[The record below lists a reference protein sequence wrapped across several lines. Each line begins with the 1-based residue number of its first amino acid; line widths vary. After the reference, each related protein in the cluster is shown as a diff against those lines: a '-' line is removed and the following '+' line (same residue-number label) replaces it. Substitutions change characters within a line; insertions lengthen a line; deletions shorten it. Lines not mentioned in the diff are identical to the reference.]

1 MFTEATFRNIN
12 KNEFRDF
19 FQQNKVQNIDKRI
32 HTSDRRDYR
41 PIIRIISEE
50 LKNGTSQITDEIID
64 QFLFD
69 QLYYLKTNVHYLY
82 RYNNFFIHESMSVVD
97 AETYLK
103 KFQDL
108 LLNSSLT
115 NKHIT
120 GTFQLCTTRIESL
133 NDEVK
138 SINLLIKI
146 GNFRSTR
153 GEINFFAGVEL
164 DVEHRAILFKFN
176 LNLLEQFGLEKK
188 KLISDLKQL
197 LLSTIVF
204 QPLNLNI
211 VSINEAAAGKA
222 IFKLFRDLSED
233 AEKLLNSKVIPE
245 TDDKIMTFLQE
256 MNVTKIENDY
266 VQQIKAVIYQD
277 LSNTF
282 TNSFFNN
289 GWVFRFVFKEG
300 DFTRASSRT
309 DDFNPIYSSKVYWH
323 LKELIFKQGELQEAG
338 FHWYLSQADKD
349 FVHVKLESRDDT
361 MIIQYYQGML
371 KNRKEKEALVLKKIN
386 KYLP

>member
-1 MFTEATFRNIN
+1 MFTEATLRNIQ

-19 FQQNKVQNIDKRI
+19 FQQNKVQNIDKRM

-41 PIIRIISEE
+41 PILNILMEE
-50 LKNGTSQITDEIID
+50 LKWKTSEITPEVID

-69 QLYYLKTNVHYLY
+69 QLYYSKMNVHYLY
-82 RYNNFFIHESMSVVD
+82 RYNNFFIQDNMRVID

-103 KFQDL
+103 KFDNL

-115 NKHIT
+115 NKHIN
-120 GTFQLCTTRIESL
+120 GTFQLCTTRIEAVN
-133 NDEVK
+133 NDVK
-138 SINLLIKI
+138 SINLLLKL
-146 GNFRSTR
+146 GSFRSTR
-153 GEINFFAGVEL
+153 GEINFFAGVKI

-176 LNLLEQFGLEKK
+176 LNLLEQYGLEKK

-197 LLSTIVF
+197 LLTSSTF

-233 AEKLLNSKVIPE
+233 AERLLNSRVIPD
-245 TDDKIMTFLQE
+245 TDDKIRAFLQD
-256 MNVTKIENDY
+256 MNVNKIENDY

-277 LSNTF
+277 LSNSFTDTF
-282 TNSFFNN
+282 FKN
-289 GWVFRFVFKEG
+289 GWVFRFVFREG

-323 LKELIFKQGELQEAG
+323 LKELIFKQAELQEAG
-338 FHWYLSQADKD
+338 FQWYLSQKEKD

-361 MIIQYYQGML
+361 MIIQYYHGMQ
-371 KNRKEKEALVLKKIN
+371 KNRKEKEALVLRKIN
-386 KYLP
+386 RYLP